1 MRNNIRKANKVYE
14 SLSSSE
20 QNTITLGKR
29 IGNLVSPGICIL
41 FYGELGSGKTVFIRG
56 ICEALGIG
64 EKIVRS
70 PSFTLVNEY
79 KGIFPVAHV
88 DLYRLE
94 GNKNAIKSLALNEYV
109 DEGFILLVEWAE
121 NGDFDMDNIL
131 SIKIETDSNNKDL
144 RKFIFRASGENAET
158 ALSSFWEIE

>member
-94 GNKNAIKSLALNEYV
+94 GNTNAVKSLALNEYV

-121 NGDFDMDNIL
+121 NGDFNMENIL
-131 SIKIETDSNNKDL
+131 SINIETDSNNINM
-144 RKFIFRASGENAET
+144 RKIFFQAAGERAKT
-158 ALSSFWEIE
+158 ALYEFSRTE